1 MSIPPRIL
9 SLITFADLLRALSE
23 SSSTAVAASA
33 SDGYVQLPIIVAPSI
48 ATLKYLPFD
57 CGFFIT
63 IPCDNPDEVYK
74 RLVEKKVHLIPMGN
88 VIRATLSSISL
99 EECKRLPKI
108 IKECL

>member
-1 MSIPPRIL
+1 MAKIIL
-9 SLITFADLLRALSE
+9 DDELRNSFKSELESARLTLISRAKAFIEEADK
-23 SSSTAVAASA
+23 V
-33 SDGYVQLPIIVAPSI
+33 G
-48 ATLKYLPFD
+48 LKYLPFD

-63 IPCDNPDEVYK
+63 IPCDDPDAVYN

-88 VIRATLSSISL
+88 IIRATLSSISL